1 MNKFTFET
9 PLSELLRPDSID
21 DYLGQVNIVDK
32 NSLLRK
38 MLDTDDYSSF
48 VLWGPPGCGKTT
60 LAKIISSTTT
70 NRFISISAV
79 TTGIKEVKDL
89 MKETEESYG
98 LYKTKTILFIDEIHR
113 FNKAQQDAFLSYVE
127 KGTIILIGATT
138 ENPSFSIISPLL
150 SRMRV
155 FILKQLSEFDLNEIL
170 NKALLKAK
178 SIVNKN
184 ISISKND
191 INAIIGISGGD
202 ARRAIGILEMSIKL
216 AIRDNSDDV
225 DISKEIINKVL
236 QGRLPSYDKTGDYH
250 YDYLSAL
257 HKSMRNS
264 DVDAAL
270 YYAVKILDCG
280 DDPMNVVRRIIQC
293 SSEDIGLADPQA
305 LIICIAARDTLAA
318 LGMPEAMLSILQA
331 VAYNSLAPKSNSLY
345 IALQSIRNDIKNFPD
360 LPVPLHIRNA
370 VSDIMK
376 TAGYGANYEYAH
388 DFDIPITKMKCLPEQ
403 LIGKSYYKPKQFGFE
418 KELNKRIENINKIK
432 SSD

>member
-38 MLDTDDYSSF
+38 MLVTDDYASF

-89 MKETEESYG
+89 LKETEASYG

-170 NKALLKAK
+170 NKALLKAE

-184 ISISKND
+184 MSISKND

-216 AIRDNSDDV
+216 AIKDDSDKI

-305 LIICIAARDTLAA
+305 LIISIGARDTLAA

-388 DFDIPITKMKCLPEQ
+388 DYNIPITKMKCLPEQ
-403 LIGKSYYKPKQFGFE
+403 LVGKSYYKPKQFGFE
-418 KELNKRIENINKIK
+418 KELYKRIENINKIK
-432 SSD
+432 SSV

>member
-1 MNKFTFET
+1 VPDLVLREQEALFFKKLTMETHDLCYQPYFHFRSFFEVIKELNIFDVYLTFE
-9 PLSELLRPDSID
+9 
-21 DYLGQVNIVDK
+21 
-32 NSLLRK
+32 
-38 MLDTDDYSSF
+38 F
-48 VLWGPPGCGKTT
+48 
-60 LAKIISSTTT
+60 
-70 NRFISISAV
+70 
-79 TTGIKEVKDL
+79 
-89 MKETEESYG
+89 
-98 LYKTKTILFIDEIHR
+98 
-113 FNKAQQDAFLSYVE
+113 
-127 KGTIILIGATT
+127 
-138 ENPSFSIISPLL
+138 
-150 SRMRV
+150 RV
-155 FILKQLSEFDLNEIL
+155 YD
-170 NKALLKAK
+170 
-178 SIVNKN
+178 
-184 ISISKND
+184 
-191 INAIIGISGGD
+191 D

>member
-89 MKETEESYG
+89 LKETEASYG

-155 FILKQLSEFDLNEIL
+155 FILRQLSEFDLNEIL
-170 NKALLKAK
+170 NKALLKAE

-184 ISISKND
+184 MSISKND

-216 AIRDNSDDV
+216 AIKDDSDKI

-305 LIICIAARDTLAA
+305 LIISIGARDTLAA

-388 DFDIPITKMKCLPEQ
+388 DYNIPITKMKCLPEQ
-403 LIGKSYYKPKQFGFE
+403 LVGKSYYKPKQFGFE
-418 KELNKRIENINKIK
+418 KELYKRIENINKIK
-432 SSD
+432 SSV